1 MPRGFL
7 TKNMKFLR
15 FISTIFIL
23 LSLNACQEEGLA
35 GEIKSLQNEAESTLD
50 EIQEMDSIPFLS
62 EYEQAKQLIDKASPF
77 FNTLDKFSQK
87 KVADLASAE
96 KWHRKSGFT
105 PIQLQH
111 KLDYSVN
118 QLNALYS
125 EYKSD
130 SITEASAKKYL
141 LVEKDVLQKLI
152 QESSDLKVHLEQL
165 DTKYSRL
172 IPQVSHIVD
181 SLEKAK

>member
-1 MPRGFL
+1 
-7 TKNMKFLR
+7 MKFLR
-15 FISTIFIL
+15 FISAIIIL

-35 GEIKSLQNEAESTLD
+35 GEIKSLQNEAEYTLD
-50 EIQEMDSIPFLS
+50 EIRGIDSIPFFS
-62 EYEQAKQLIDKASPF
+62 EYKQAKQLIDKASPF
-77 FNTLDKFSQK
+77 FNTMDKFSQK
-87 KVADLASAE
+87 KIADLASAE
-96 KWHRKSGFT
+96 KWHRKSGFN
-105 PIQLQH
+105 PIELQT

-130 SITEASAKKYL
+130 SITETSAKEYF
-141 LVEKDVLQKLI
+141 LVEEEALQKLI

-165 DTKYSRL
+165 DKKYSRL

>member
-1 MPRGFL
+1 
-7 TKNMKFLR
+7 MKFLR
-15 FISTIFIL
+15 FISAIIIL

-35 GEIKSLQNEAESTLD
+35 GEITALKNDAENSLD
-50 EIQEMDSIPFLS
+50 EIRGIDSIPFLL
-62 EYEQAKQLIDKASPF
+62 EYKQAKQLIDKASPF
-77 FNTLDKFSQK
+77 FNTMDKFSQK
-87 KVADLASAE
+87 KISDLASAE
-96 KWHRKSGFT
+96 KWHRKSGFN
-105 PIQLQH
+105 PIELQT

-130 SITEASAKKYL
+130 SITETSAKEYF
-141 LVEKDVLQKLI
+141 LVEEEALQKLI
-152 QESSDLKVHLEQL
+152 QESSDLKVKLEQL